1 MPKYVIERDIPGA
14 GKLSDRDLKALAV
27 KSLRAIE
34 RLREPV
40 QWVQSYIT
48 ADKTY
53 CVYVAPNEALLREHA
68 EHGGFPISRISLVTS
83 IIDPTTAE

>member
-1 MPKYVIERDIPGA
+1 MPKYVVERDIPGA
-14 GKLSDRDLKALAV
+14 GKLSDRDRKALAV

-40 QWVQSYIT
+40 QWVQSYIA

-53 CVYVAPNEALLREHA
+53 CVYIAPNEAALREHA
-68 EHGGFPISRISLVTS
+68 EHGGFPISRISLVTA